1 MRKSAIVAACYRG
14 VVAGAVLVLGGCASS
29 TQVATVTADSAALSR
44 FKTFTVIAPAPQISG
59 VAVAATNDSDR
70 VGGATMDMDP
80 MLSTSLVGR
89 AMSEDLVGAFTHRGY
104 QPAQGDPDFQVA
116 YYAGTG
122 RVLDTRAYA
131 TRYHADGNKIDTRTF
146 EYPAGT
152 IIVDVVNARSDSLVW
167 RGTGVAEIPDNPEDY
182 ARAIRGT
189 IDDVVAQFPKAKRP
203 GGGQS

>member
-1 MRKSAIVAACYRG
+1 MRRSAIAAVCYRG
-14 VVAGAVLVLGGCASS
+14 VVAGAVMVLGGCTNSTRVAS
-29 TQVATVTADSAALSR
+29 VTADSAALSR
-44 FKTFTVIAPAPQISG
+44 FKTFTVSAPTPRISR

-80 MLSTSLVGR
+80 MLATSLVGR
-89 AMSEDLVGAFTHRGY
+89 AMSEDRVWAFTHRGY
-104 QPAQGDPDFQVA
+104 QTAQADPDFQVA

-131 TRYHADGNKIDTRTF
+131 TSYHATGHKIDTRTF

-167 RGTGVAEIPDNPEDY
+167 RGTGLAEIPDNPEDY
-182 ARAIRGT
+182 ARTVRGT
-189 IDDVVAQFPKAKRP
+189 IDQVVAQFPKAER
-203 GGGQS
+203 